1 MNKLIFTGILLVCSC
16 FRTSAQTDGFALGL
30 KAGLNYSN
38 VYDSQGEDFEADPKY
53 GFAGGAFLTVPIGKY
68 FGIQPEILL
77 SQKGFKATGSLLGGR
92 YGLTRTTTYI
102 DVPLLFAVRPVKYVS
117 ILFGPQFSYLTHRKD
132 VYDNGITTVL
142 QEQEFKNDDLRKN
155 TLCFTGGVDIGVKRV
170 VLSARAGWDVRNN
183 LKDGNSV
190 TPRYKNT
197 WIQGTLGFNIL

>member
-1 MNKLIFTGILLVCSC
+1 MNKLIFTGILIVCSC
-16 FRTSAQTDGFALGL
+16 YHTAAQTDVFALGL

-38 VYDSQGEDFEADPKY
+38 VYDSQGDDFNADPKY
-53 GFAGGAFLTVPIGKY
+53 GFAGGAFLTMPIGKY
-68 FGIQPEILL
+68 FGVQPEILV
-77 SQKGFKATGSLLGGR
+77 SQKGFKATGRVLGGT

-102 DVPLLFAVRPVKYVS
+102 DVPLLFAVRPVKYVN
-117 ILFGPQFSYLTHRKD
+117 ILFGPQFSYLAHRKD
-132 VYDNGITTVL
+132 VFDYGVTSVL

-155 TLCFTGGVDIGVKRV
+155 TLCFTGGFDIGIKRV

-183 LKDGNSV
+183 LNDGNPV